1 MELLDLAS
9 NFSTGMG
16 VITKENKKPT
26 EAIRIIV
33 TRWGRIAPIK
43 ESKK

>member
-9 NFSTGMG
+9 NFLTGMG

-26 EAIRIIV
+26 EAIRPIV
-33 TRWGRIAPIK
+33 TR
-43 ESKK
+43 